1 MHGSRFEALGVGILV
16 GVIGLALA
24 GCARARAVAPSEVPL
39 LEAPPAP
46 PRVVTPPGDSEARTG
61 IEEPGP
67 VSDAPVPVSEAPVT
81 SRPAPAR
88 PAPTAQSDRAP
99 EAPPADEAPVRTLQT
114 PASGSSAERDIR
126 AELARA
132 TARLREVDY
141 RGLTRDLQGQFDTA
155 ERFVQQAHEALGA
168 SNLVYAATL
177 AEKAAEIAEALPRR

>member
-1 MHGSRFEALGVGILV
+1 MDGSRFEALGVGILV

-24 GCARARAVAPSEVPL
+24 GCARARAVAPNEVPL

-46 PRVVTPPGDSEARTG
+46 PRVVTPPGDSAARTG
-61 IEEPGP
+61 IEETAS
-67 VSDAPVPVSEAPVT
+67 VSDAPVRP
-81 SRPAPAR
+81 RPAPAR

-99 EAPPADEAPVRTLQT
+99 EAPPTDEAPPADEAPLRTLQT

-132 TARLREVDY
+132 AARLREVDY

-168 SNLVYAATL
+168 RNLVYAATL